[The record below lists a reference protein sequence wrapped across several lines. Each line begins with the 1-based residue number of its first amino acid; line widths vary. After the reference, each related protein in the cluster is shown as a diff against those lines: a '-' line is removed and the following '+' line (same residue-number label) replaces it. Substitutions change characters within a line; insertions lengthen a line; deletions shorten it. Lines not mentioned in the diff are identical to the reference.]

1 MRKTFSRLIIALS
14 IGIAGASCSSND
26 IAGVATKIDE
36 GKSLDSGDYDLM
48 LDYLEEATEAS
59 LPRLKETRTMGD
71 IERIEAEMSERY
83 PYATRFSTALLHD
96 YPHLSSSQAERM
108 SSIRDQAREA
118 CNH

>member
-1 MRKTFSRLIIALS
+1 MTKTFSRLIIAVS
-14 IGIAGASCSSND
+14 IGIAGASCSGHD
-26 IAGVATKIDE
+26 VADVATKIDE
-36 GKSLDSGDYDLM
+36 GKSLDNSDYDLM

-83 PYATRFSTALLHD
+83 PYAAQFSTALLHD
-96 YPHLSSSQAERM
+96 YPRLSSSQTERM
-108 SSIRDQAREA
+108 SAIRDQAREA